1 MLLGFYFEIKYG
13 TTTDFGQVD
22 RLSRLINNQY
32 SPGKKAVITTVIV
45 EKDLRLALSNSIRH
59 TFATALTSWI

>member
-22 RLSRLINNQY
+22 GLSRLVNNQY
-32 SPGKKAVITTVIV
+32 SPGKEAVIKTVIV
-45 EKDLRLALSNSIRH
+45 ENDVRFALSNSIPN
-59 TFATALTSWI
+59 TFATALTS